1 MQTSLPDSLL
11 ATSHGQRAD
20 AILRSCVH
28 CGFCNATC
36 PTYQI
41 LGDELDGPRGRIY
54 LIKSLLESEAEEK
67 AGVAQ
72 RAEQHLDRCLTCRAC
87 ETTCPSGVAYGELL
101 EIGRAETARAR
112 PRRRIPRLLR
122 RWLITQM
129 SSTRRVRAWSRLGR
143 LFAFALPS
151 TLKRNVPP
159 RANNAVASEHAKRLL
174 SDPALSGKRVLL
186 LDGCVQEAATPATNQ
201 TLSRLLQ
208 RRGAVVVRM
217 PKESCCGALALHL
230 GAQESAL
237 LAARELLDQFAP
249 MANEVDVVVS
259 TASGCG
265 VTQREYPRLFE
276 DQSGHYRLLARAF
289 TEKLQDASE
298 LLAQSRTLEPQLA
311 GQRVAW
317 HAPCTLQHG
326 QRTGGDVPRLLQ
338 QVGYE
343 LVPVRDGHLCC
354 GSAGTYS
361 VLQPALSEE
370 LGERKRQALTVADP
384 ELIAT
389 ANVGCQLHL
398 SHGAQVPVKHWLEL
412 LQ

>member
-1 MQTSLPDSLL
+1 MQTSLPENLL
-11 ATSHGQRAD
+11 ATSQGQRAD

-36 PTYQI
+36 PTYQV

-54 LIKSLLESEAEEK
+54 LIKTLLESEADEQVK
-67 AGVAQ
+67 VAE

-101 EIGRAETARAR
+101 ELGRAETDRIR
-112 PRRRIPRLLR
+112 PRRGIPRLMR
-122 RWLITQM
+122 RWLVTQM
-129 SSTRRVRAWSRLGR
+129 SSTRRVRRWSRLGR
-143 LFAFALPS
+143 LFAFVLPNA
-151 TLKRNVPP
+151 LKRNVPP
-159 RANNAVASEHAKRLL
+159 KPNKAPVGEHTTRAL
-174 SDPALSGKRVLL
+174 SDPALSGMRVLL

-201 TLSRLLQ
+201 TLSQLLQ
-208 RRGAVVVRM
+208 RRGAEVVRL

-230 GAQESAL
+230 NAQDSAL
-237 LAARELLDQFAP
+237 AAARKLLDQFEAV
-249 MANEVDVVVS
+249 ADEVDVVVS

-265 VTQREYPRLFE
+265 VTQRDYPRLFE
-276 DQSGHYRLLARAF
+276 GESGHYRLLARTFA
-289 TEKLQDASE
+289 EKLQDASE
-298 LLAQSRTLEPQLA
+298 LLSQSRTLEAQMT
-311 GQRVAW
+311 GQRIAW

-326 QRTGGDVPRLLQ
+326 QRTGEDVPRLLQ
-338 QVGYE
+338 QAGYE
-343 LVPVRDGHLCC
+343 LVPVRDSHLCC

-361 VLQPALSEE
+361 VLQPALCEE
-370 LGERKRQALTVADP
+370 LGERKLQALTSADP
-384 ELIAT
+384 QLIAT